1 MFSFRGL
8 FVFVGVFPPM
18 QAAEIAAMAQDEKK
32 AEGNVGVWL
41 RIPPARV
48 GREHSIDPK
57 LP

>member
-1 MFSFRGL
+1 M
-8 FVFVGVFPPM
+8 FVGVFPPM